1 MSLPLLH
8 VTPDPLDAGAVCAL
22 VAEQDAPGSRGA
34 IVSFIGAVRRENQGR
49 LVDRL
54 EYEAYE
60 PLAVKALTAIA
71 AEAEGYWPGVRLAIW
86 HRTGVLLPGDVS
98 IVIAAASGHR
108 DAAFRASRYA
118 IERVKQIVPI
128 WKREVFEGGETWLEG
143 ATADPDDVTA
153 RQAAYGR
160 ACG

>member
-8 VTPDPLDAGAVCAL
+8 ITPDLLDPGQVCAL
-22 VAEQDAPGSRGA
+22 VTGSEAPGSHGA

-49 LVDRL
+49 QVERL

-60 PLAVKALTAIA
+60 PLAVKALSAIVS
-71 AEAEGYWPGVRLAIW
+71 ESEGYWPGVRLAVW
-86 HRTGVLLPGDVS
+86 HRTGVLAPGDIS
-98 IVIAAASGHR
+98 IVIVAASPHR
-108 DAAFRASRYA
+108 HEAFRASRYT

-128 WKREVFEGGETWLEG
+128 WKREIFDDGEAWLEG
-143 ATADPDDVTA
+143 ATADPGDVAA
-153 RQAAYGR
+153 RQAAYAR